1 MAKETVAVLG
11 TGTIGAPMARNLLKA
26 GFDVRV
32 WNRTREKAEALAG
45 DGATV
50 AGTPAEAVAGAGI
63 VLTAL
68 SDGDAVEET
77 MEEDGALAAIDGD
90 AVWIQSS
97 TVGVEAAERFA
108 ELAREQGVGYVDAPV
123 LGTKQPAEQGELIV
137 LAAGPERL
145 RGRVEPVFDAVG
157 KKTVWV
163 DEGCGGSRLKLAV
176 NLWLLS
182 ITEAAAEAIAFSE
195 ALGLDP
201 RLFLGTVEGGPLD
214 MPYLQ
219 LKGKAILERS
229 LDPSFK
235 LSLAA
240 KDARLVLE
248 AASGAGVDLA
258 LARAV
263 RERMERAVELGH
275 GDEDMAATYFATAPG

>member
-1 MAKETVAVLG
+1 MPRETVAVLG
-11 TGTIGAPMARNLLKA
+11 TGIMGAPMAQNLLRA
-26 GFDVRV
+26 GLDVRV
-32 WNRTREKAEALAG
+32 WNRTRSKAEPLAE

-50 AGTPAEAVAGAGI
+50 SEAPADAVAGAGI
-63 VLTAL
+63 VLTVLTDA
-68 SDGDAVEET
+68 DAVEAT
-77 MEEDGALAAIDGD
+77 MTGDGALAAMDDD

-108 ELAREQGVGYVDAPV
+108 GLARERGVGYVDAPV
-123 LGTKQPAEQGELIV
+123 LGTRQPAEQGELIV
-137 LAAGPERL
+137 LAAGPESL
-145 RGRVEPVFDAVG
+145 RPRVAPVFDAVG

-163 DEGCGGSRLKLAV
+163 DEGCGGSRLKLVV

-182 ITEAAAEAIAFSE
+182 ITEAAAETIAFAE
-195 ALGLDP
+195 ALGLEP
-201 RLFLGTVEGGPLD
+201 RLFLETVSGGPLD

-219 LKGKAILERS
+219 LKGKAILERK
-229 LDPSFK
+229 LDASFK
-235 LSLAA
+235 PALAA

-248 AASGAGVDLA
+248 AAEGAGVEVA

-275 GDEDMAATYFATAPG
+275 GDEDMAATYFATATS

>member
-11 TGTIGAPMARNLLKA
+11 TGIMGAPMAQNLLRA
-26 GFDVRV
+26 GLDVRV
-32 WNRTREKAEALAG
+32 WNRTRSRAEPLAE

-50 AGTPAEAVAGAGI
+50 AGSPADAVSGASI
-63 VLTAL
+63 VVTVLA
-68 SDGDAVEET
+68 DADAVEET
-77 MEEDGALAAIDGD
+77 MEEDGALAAMGDD

-108 ELAREQGVGYVDAPV
+108 GLARERGVGYVDAPV

-137 LAAGPERL
+137 LAAGPESL
-145 RGRVEPVFDAVG
+145 RARVAPVFEAVG
-157 KKTVWV
+157 KETVWV
-163 DEGCGGSRLKLAV
+163 DEGCGGSRLKLVV
-176 NLWLLS
+176 NLWVLS
-182 ITEAAAEAIAFSE
+182 LTEAAAETIAFAES
-195 ALGLDP
+195 LGLDP
-201 RLFLGTVEGGPLD
+201 RLFLETVGGGPLD
-214 MPYLQ
+214 LPYLQ

-229 LDPSFK
+229 LDASFK

-248 AASGAGVDLA
+248 AAEGAGVDLA

-275 GDEDMAATYFATAPG
+275 GDEDMAATYFATASG